1 MRLKRFNWYET
12 RHNFNEPWAWKVRRL
27 SLYYAVVNLRIQKTP
42 IYTRAA
48 LNIYHCGD
56 DSGEVHLFSYR
67 TQKLSSLAPTI
78 LCWRRHGKIGSCCIQ
93 DKRKASINRWV
104 LSFCVALRRMRQLP
118 IHSLRERFAVW
129 YSVKLPLRDLQI
141 VYCISLYCWKRK
153 ICLLCRHYEPV
164 VIIWHSKQIE
174 W

>member
-1 MRLKRFNWYET
+1 MGL
-12 RHNFNEPWAWKVRRL
+12 KVRKL

-42 IYTRAA
+42 IYTRAT

-93 DKRKASINRWV
+93 KEKHQFLTGAFLFGRCDCNVIFPSDRYAIRGKNSQ
-104 LSFCVALRRMRQLP
+104 SFSR
-118 IHSLRERFAVW
+118 
-129 YSVKLPLRDLQI
+129 
-141 VYCISLYCWKRK
+141 LYCFYGTYS
-153 ICLLCRHYEPV
+153 CLRC
-164 VIIWHSKQIE
+164 
-174 W
+174 